1 MVTPEVQ
8 FLARCIKEL
17 NDATNEMLETYQE
30 VKKLLLKLNEKKEA
44 HEKERINYY
53 DASLYSEQELRKRK
67 DRDIPTIEKEI
78 MSLFSD
84 EKVKKNN
91 FIKAKEEEIKVDEE
105 YKKAINIKEIAEKKY
120 YDAVKKVELAWEP
133 AKDSITLGI
142 DYKN

>member
-8 FLARCIKEL
+8 FLARCIKDL
-17 NDATNEMLETYQE
+17 GDATNEMLETAQI
-30 VKKLLLKLNEKKEA
+30 VKELLLKLNEKKEA
-44 HEKERINYY
+44 HERERINCY
-53 DASLYSEQELRKRK
+53 DASLYSEQELNKIK
-67 DRDIPTIEKEI
+67 NRDIPTIAKEL

-91 FIKAKEEEIKVDEE
+91 FIKAKEEEIKVAEE

-133 AKDSITLGI
+133 AKDSITLDI

>member
-17 NDATNEMLETYQE
+17 NDATNEMIETAQI
-30 VKKLLLKLNEKKEA
+30 VKELLLKLNEKKEA

-53 DASLYSEQELRKRK
+53 DASQYSKEVLNNIK
-67 DRDIPTIEKEI
+67 DTDIPTIEKEI

-91 FIKAKEEEIKVDEE
+91 FIKAKEEEIKVAEE
-105 YKKAINIKEIAEKKY
+105 YKKAININDIAKKKY
-120 YDAVKKVELAWEP
+120 SNAVKKVELAWEP
-133 AKDSITLGI
+133 VKDSIHLV
-142 DYKN
+142 

>member
-8 FLARCIKEL
+8 FLARCIKDL
-17 NDATNEMLETYQE
+17 GDATNEMLATYQE

-44 HEKERINYY
+44 HEKERINCY

-91 FIKAKEEEIKVDEE
+91 FIKAKEEEIKVAEE
-105 YKKAINIKEIAEKKY
+105 YKKAININDIAEKKY
-120 YDAVKKVELAWEP
+120 SDAVKKVELAWEP
-133 AKDSITLGI
+133 AKDSIHLV
-142 DYKN
+142 

>member
-17 NDATNEMLETYQE
+17 NDAFFEMLETAQI
-30 VKKLLLKLNEKKEA
+30 VKKLLLKLNEQKKA
-44 HEKERINYY
+44 HEKERINHY
-53 DASLYSEQELRKRK
+53 DASLYSENVLRKRN

-91 FIKAKEEEIKVDEE
+91 FIKAKEEEIKVAEE
-105 YKKAINIKEIAEKKY
+105 YKKAININEIAEKKY

-133 AKDSITLGI
+133 AKDSIHLV
-142 DYKN
+142 

>member
-1 MVTPEVQ
+1 M
-8 FLARCIKEL
+8 
-17 NDATNEMLETYQE
+17 
-30 VKKLLLKLNEKKEA
+30 LLKLNEKKEA
-44 HEKERINYY
+44 HEKERINCY

-91 FIKAKEEEIKVDEE
+91 FIKAKEEEIKVAEE
-105 YKKAINIKEIAEKKY
+105 YKKAININEIAEKKY

-133 AKDSITLGI
+133 AKDSIHLV
-142 DYKN
+142 

>member
-17 NDATNEMLETYQE
+17 NDATNEMLETAQI
-30 VKKLLLKLNEKKEA
+30 VKDLLLKLNEQKEA

-53 DASLYSEQELRKRK
+53 DAFQYSKEVLRKIK
-67 DRDIPTIEKEI
+67 DTDIPTIEKEI

-91 FIKAKEEEIKVDEE
+91 FIKAKEEEIKVAEE
-105 YKKAINIKEIAEKKY
+105 YKKAININEIAEKKY

-133 AKDSITLGI
+133 AKDSINLV
-142 DYKN
+142 

>member
-8 FLARCIKEL
+8 LLARCIKDL
-17 NDATNEMLETYQE
+17 GDATNEMLATYQE

-44 HEKERINYY
+44 HEKERINCY

-91 FIKAKEEEIKVDEE
+91 FIKAKEEEIKVAEE

-133 AKDSITLGI
+133 AKDSITLDI

>member
-17 NDATNEMLETYQE
+17 NDATNEMIETAQI
-30 VKKLLLKLNEKKEA
+30 VKELLLKLNEKKEA

-53 DASLYSEQELRKRK
+53 DASQYSKEVLNNIK
-67 DRDIPTIEKEI
+67 DTDIPTIEKEI

-91 FIKAKEEEIKVDEE
+91 FIKAKEEEIKVAEE
-105 YKKAINIKEIAEKKY
+105 YKKAININDIAKKKY
-120 YDAVKKVELAWEP
+120 SNAVKKVELAWEP
-133 AKDSITLGI
+133 AKDSIHLV
-142 DYKN
+142 